1 MLSNAYVTNG
11 EPDTSRGVSPVP
23 REGVGDLPSNDG
35 KAPLPYPTTFSVV
48 RKSRI
53 FSRIPNISAC

>member
-35 KAPLPYPTTFSVV
+35 KAPLPYPTTFLQAG
-48 RKSRI
+48 K
-53 FSRIPNISAC
+53 